1 MDAELEILTLL
12 RENNVMLK
20 EVLQILQKTQDPNY
34 KSDEN
39 MTDFVMNVV
48 ANLVAS
54 NIERKRR

>member
-54 NIERKRR
+54 DIERKRR